1 MGDPGALASVCGV
14 NEIPVIRTVA
24 ELRAVTDPVRRSAG
38 RIGLVATMGALHE
51 GHLSLIRAAAAEC
64 DQVVVSIFVNPAQF
78 NDPGDL
84 DAYPRTEEEDVR
96 LATEAG
102 ATVIFAPGPEEVY
115 PPGFVTSVR
124 VGGVSEPWE
133 GAARGASHFDGVALV
148 VAKLFGMVT
157 PDLAW
162 FGQKDAQQ
170 VAVVRRLVADL
181 NIPTEIRVAP
191 TVREPDGLAMSSRN
205 VRLSAA
211 DREVALS
218 LSRGL
223 RTVADRVG
231 SRESDAQALAALG
244 RSVIEDAGGRVE
256 YFAIVDPVTFAELDR
271 AGDRAALAIV
281 AAQVG
286 GVRLIDNWELP
297 RHT

>member
-1 MGDPGALASVCGV
+1 MATVCGV
-14 NEIPVIRTVA
+14 PEIPVIRTVA
-24 ELRAVTDPVRRSAG
+24 ELRAVTGPVRRSAG

-64 DQVVVSIFVNPAQF
+64 EQVVVTIFVNPAQF

-84 DAYPRTEEEDVR
+84 DAYPRTEDEDVR

-115 PPGFVTSVR
+115 PPGFVTAVR

-181 NIPTEIRVAP
+181 NIPTAIRVAP
-191 TVREPDGLAMSSRN
+191 TVREADGLAMSSRN
-205 VRLSAA
+205 VRLDAA
-211 DREVALS
+211 DREAALS

-223 RTVADRVG
+223 RLVADRAAAG
-231 SRESDAQALAALG
+231 DTDAPALARAG
-244 RSVIEDAGGRVE
+244 RAVVEQAGAEVE
-256 YFAIVDPVTFAELDR
+256 YFAIVDPGTFAELDDV
-271 AGDRAALAIV
+271 GDRNALAIV
-281 AAQVG
+281 AARVG
-286 GVRLIDNWELP
+286 QVRLIDNWELP

>member
-1 MGDPGALASVCGV
+1 MATVCGV
-14 NEIPVIRTVA
+14 PEIPVIRTVA
-24 ELRAVTDPVRRSAG
+24 ELRAVTGPVRRSAG

-64 DQVVVSIFVNPAQF
+64 DQVVVTIFVNPAQF

-84 DAYPRTEEEDVR
+84 DAYPRTETADVR

-102 ATVIFAPGPEEVY
+102 ATVVFAPAPEEVY
-115 PPGFVTSVR
+115 PPGFVTGIR

-191 TVREPDGLAMSSRN
+191 TVRDPDGLAMSSRN
-205 VRLSAA
+205 VRLSPA

-218 LSRGL
+218 LSRALRLVAERTAAGETEGRALTRAGL
-223 RTVADRVG
+223 G
-231 SRESDAQALAALG
+231 
-244 RSVIEDAGGRVE
+244 VIEEAGAEVE
-256 YFAIVDPVTFAELDR
+256 YFAIVDPARFTELDR
-271 AGDRAALAIV
+271 VGDRDALAIV
-281 AAQVG
+281 AARVG
-286 GVRLIDNWELP
+286 EVRLIDNWELP